1 MRNTVMK
8 RGALDLSNSSG
19 GIMVIAVRVQ
29 IVLHLLLEAVHGMNS
44 IAQHV
49 LLSERFFNS

>member
-8 RGALDLSNSSG
+8 RGALDLSISSG